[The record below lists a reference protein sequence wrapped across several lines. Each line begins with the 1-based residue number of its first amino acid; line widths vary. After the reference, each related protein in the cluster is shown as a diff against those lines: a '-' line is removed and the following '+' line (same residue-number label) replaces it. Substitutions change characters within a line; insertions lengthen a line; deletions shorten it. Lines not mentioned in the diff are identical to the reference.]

1 MIKIPSDMIV
11 PAMRRDTSKIE
22 NVRWLS
28 RNILVQNSL
37 HPEIYRVLQDI
48 KEELRLEAS
57 FKEIKKMFSLH

>member
-48 KEELRLEAS
+48 KEELRLEDS
-57 FKEIKKMFSLH
+57 LKEMFLLH

>member
-1 MIKIPSDMIV
+1 MIEIPSDMIV

-48 KEELRLEAS
+48 KEELRLEDS
-57 FKEIKKMFSLH
+57 LKEMFSLH

>member
-11 PAMRRDTSKIE
+11 PTMRRDTSKIE

-28 RNILVQNSL
+28 RNILVQKSL
-37 HPEIYRVLQDI
+37 HQEIHRVFQDI

-57 FKEIKKMFSLH
+57 SKEMFSLH

>member
-37 HPEIYRVLQDI
+37 HPEIHRVLQDI
-48 KEELRLEAS
+48 KEELRLVAS
-57 FKEIKKMFSLH
+57 SKEMFSLH

>member
-1 MIKIPSDMIV
+1 MIV

-48 KEELRLEAS
+48 KEELRLEDS
-57 FKEIKKMFSLH
+57 LKEMFSLH

>member
-1 MIKIPSDMIV
+1 MIKIPSDMEV

-28 RNILVQNSL
+28 RNILSRNSL

-57 FKEIKKMFSLH
+57 LKEMFSLH